1 MANANSMIKEKKQNK
16 KALPTYTKGEE
27 IFSAVSH
34 IVGAS
39 FGLFVL
45 IYGIVVTSI
54 TFNGYKLASMIVYG
68 LSILLLYLMSALY
81 HFLPVGKAKKVFRIF
96 DHCTIFLLIA
106 GSYTPFCLI
115 TLRSVG
121 AWGWTIFGIEWG
133 LAILGITFNAINMH
147 WFVVKLL
154 SQTAYVVMGWC
165 ILLCAPKLFAI
176 LSIPGFVLLLAGG
189 IMYTV
194 GIIYF
199 ALGAK
204 RKYNHS
210 IWHLYCLIGTILQF
224 LCVALYVL

>member
-1 MANANSMIKEKKQNK
+1 MK
-16 KALPTYTKGEE
+16 KAIQEKQDKHSLPTYSKGEE

-45 IYGIVVTSI
+45 LYGIIIASI
-54 TFNGYKLASMIVYG
+54 KNDGYKLASMIIYG
-68 LSILLLYLMSALY
+68 LSIVLLYTMSALY

-115 TLRSVG
+115 TLREVSF
-121 AWGWTIFGIEWG
+121 WGWTLFGIEWG

-147 WFVVKLL
+147 WLAVKIL
-154 SQTAYVVMGWC
+154 SQASYVIMGWS
-165 ILLCAPKLFAI
+165 ILICAPTLLHNLA
-176 LSIPGFVLLLAGG
+176 LAGFLLLLAGG
-189 IMYTV
+189 IMYTI

-199 ALGAK
+199 ALGMK

-210 IWHLYCLIGTILQF
+210 IWHLYCLAGTFLQF